1 MKASLKWL
9 MEYVGIN
16 LSPSDLAHRLA
27 MAGLEAKSVE
37 TIGGWQNV
45 VTGQIKAVNP
55 HPNADRL
62 YLTTVNLG
70 KEESSVVCGATN
82 LKVGGKVAFAY
93 VGAELIDS
101 YSGKTM
107 RLKSAKIRGVV
118 SSGMICSE
126 KELGISESHE
136 GIMVLPDETPIGVAL
151 DDFLGDTVLDLE
163 VTPNRPDCL
172 SIIGIAREIAAL
184 TGQSLR
190 LPQISYEEM
199 ASPIDERVSVEIVAP
214 ELCSRYMASLIEG
227 VKIASSPRWLKQK
240 LLACGMRPINNIVDV
255 TNYVML
261 EYGQPLH
268 AFDYSKIKG
277 SKIIVRR
284 AGDGE
289 KIMSLDGVERE
300 LSGEMLVIADKER
313 AVAIAGV
320 MGGASSEVGGDT
332 TAILL
337 EAASFNPASIHYTSR
352 SLLLPSEA
360 SMRFERGISP
370 EMTAPAIKRATELI
384 IKLGGGKAARGII
397 DVYPGKKGRSPILIS
412 TEKINRLLGTNFSH
426 DQIVATLSSLGFDVK
441 EVDSEMQVNVPYWRS
456 DIRLEVDLAEEVA
469 RIIGYD
475 EIPATLLSK
484 PLPKQNAE
492 PMVSLKEKVRRGLG
506 GFGFSEVITYSLVS
520 LEALKKL
527 LPESG
532 PLEPLPLR
540 LANPMTAEQEY
551 LRTNLRLNL
560 LLALKENR
568 KHEEGGLRLFELG
581 RVYLPRQN
589 DLPDERDVVC
599 GILSGSRFE
608 QSWQTQDEPF
618 DFFDVKGVVESL
630 LDKLG
635 VETSFG
641 GTRDGSLHPN
651 KQAALIV
658 AGENI
663 GLLGEVHP
671 QVLKAFEIP
680 DDAVY
685 LFEIDLTSLLPFTLE
700 HKMFQPIP
708 RFPAIIRDIALVV
721 DSGVAHQIILDI
733 IKGFPLVSEVT
744 LFDIYTGEQ
753 IGENKKS
760 LAYRITFQ
768 SPTHTLTDKEADKV
782 QEQILSKLAKEL
794 GATLRA

>member
-9 MEYVGIN
+9 KEYVGIN
-16 LSPSDLAHRLA
+16 LSPFDLAHRLA

-37 TIGGWQNV
+37 TTGGWQNV

-62 YLTTVNLG
+62 YLATVNLG
-70 KEESSVVCGATN
+70 KEESSVVCGAPN
-82 LKVGGKVAFAY
+82 LKVGDKVAFAY

-136 GIMVLPDETPIGVAL
+136 GIMVLPNETPIGVAL
-151 DDFLGDTVLDLE
+151 GDFLGDTVLDLE
-163 VTPNRPDCL
+163 VTSNRPDCL
-172 SIIGIAREIAAL
+172 SVIGIARELAAL
-184 TGQSLR
+184 SEQSLR
-190 LPQISYEEM
+190 LPQSSYEEM
-199 ASPIDERVSVEIVAP
+199 VSPIGERVSVEIAAP
-214 ELCSRYMASLIEG
+214 ELCSRYMATLIEG

-284 AGDGE
+284 AGNDE

-320 MGGASSEVGGDT
+320 MGGTNSEVGGDT
-332 TAILL
+332 TSLLL

-412 TEKINRLLGTNFSH
+412 TEKINRLLGTNFDH

-441 EVDSEMQVNVPYWRS
+441 EVDSEMQVSVPYWRS

-527 LPESG
+527 LPESV

-568 KHEEGGLRLFELG
+568 KHEEGNLRLFELG

-608 QSWQTQDEPF
+608 RSWQVQDEPL

-630 LDKLG
+630 LGKLG

-651 KQAALIV
+651 KQAALIC

-663 GLLGEVHP
+663 GVLGEVHP

-680 DDAVY
+680 DDVVY

-721 DSGVAHQIILDI
+721 DSGVTHQRILNI
-733 IKGFPLVSEVT
+733 IKGFSLVSEVT

-760 LAYRITFQ
+760 LAYRISFQ

-794 GATLRA
+794 GAILRT